1 MAEALAQGS
10 VYDMTQPP
18 FTPNF
23 GRIEHGEDI
32 EGVLAGAEVVVEGE
46 VNSHHNCRR
55 VSFARQRAFT
65 KTDGTE
71 REKCSF
77 LLVFPG
83 EYWLTGAR
91 VHGALGVSCDAA
103 R

>member
-1 MAEALAQGS
+1 
-10 VYDMTQPP
+10 MTQPP

-23 GRIEHGEDI
+23 GRIEHGADI

-55 VSFARQRAFT
+55 VSFARQRAFA
-65 KTDGTE
+65 KTDSGHTHTQTQHGTE
-71 REKCSF
+71 REKRS
-77 LLVFPG
+77 LSLVFPG
-83 EYWLTGAR
+83 EHWLTGAR